1 MREIKEC
8 KLFPRCKAMLILTQH
23 QDLIP
28 QVQLLASVV
37 SLFFVGRPVL
47 QPFFARP
54 VLGLVQRYL
63 CLFCPSGI
71 LLFNI
76 AGSSPAGS
84 FQKKKLLASVQTF
97 EIMVLRTLCTEND
110 SPCSKDPSVAFGF
123 GEELQDQ

>member
-1 MREIKEC
+1 
-8 KLFPRCKAMLILTQH
+8 MLILTQH

-63 CLFCPSGI
+63 
-71 LLFNI
+71 FNI

-84 FQKKKLLASVQTF
+84 FKKKKLLASVQTF

-110 SPCSKDPSVAFGF
+110 PPCSKDPSVAFGF
-123 GEELQDQ
+123 GELQDQ